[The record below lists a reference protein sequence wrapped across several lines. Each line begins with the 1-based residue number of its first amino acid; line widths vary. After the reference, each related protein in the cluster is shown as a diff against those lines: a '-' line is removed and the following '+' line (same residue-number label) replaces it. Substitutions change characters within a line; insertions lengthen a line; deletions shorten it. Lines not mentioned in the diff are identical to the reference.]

1 MDIDAEETLFIV
13 YREELK
19 TIVNRWTTIFNT
31 ISYLNVPTSVANS
44 FLSIKDALS
53 QVDYTIPCEQ
63 KEQTN
68 DNEI

>member
-19 TIVNRWTTIFNT
+19 TIVNKWKTIFNT
-31 ISYLNVPTSVANS
+31 IGYLNVPTSVANS

-63 KEQTN
+63 REQV
-68 DNEI
+68 NEK